1 MKCVTLIDLGYVGT
15 LVYSMQ
21 LILKW
26 PQKQLQGICWWGGGG
41 MPPDMPSDPLAGVCL
56 CKHSSTATGL
66 VDPNSKFR
74 PCYTSGTMMKDCV
87 LVTI

>member
-21 LILKW
+21 LGPEMASEATPGHL
-26 PQKQLQGICWWGGGG
+26 LVGGGI
-41 MPPDMPSDPLAGVCL
+41 PSDMPSDPLAGVCL
-56 CKHSSTATGL
+56 CKYSSTVTGL